1 MRLHLNKHSLFIEFI
16 AAVEDSHQ
24 ARETLL
30 DPQVGSPAAEKVECK
45 EEREGERG
53 ERMERGGGCNQCR
66 RRGPRRQRHRQGQGW
81 AWPQTRGRGLLR

>member
-16 AAVEDSHQ
+16 TAVEDSHQ

-30 DPQVGSPAAEKVECK
+30 DPQVGSPAAEKVERK

-53 ERMERGGGCNQCR
+53 ERM
-66 RRGPRRQRHRQGQGW
+66 
-81 AWPQTRGRGLLR
+81 